1 MQKSDC
7 YIFKKTY
14 HPEEYYLI
22 VEKSEVNKTWIK
34 IKDLSLLSNKK
45 KILRFTIIGFFDINE
60 INIRETIKKKGENYL
75 LAFIN
80 NIL

>member
-45 KILRFTIIGFFDINE
+45 E
-60 INIRETIKKKGENYL
+60 NITVY
-75 LAFIN
+75 N
-80 NIL
+80 NWIF